1 MLKRFAQSI
10 PTDSV
15 NLVFNTILA
24 IWDALVTD
32 LAVPFLTDIGETLF
46 FIFVTV
52 APTIGF
58 MLLIALFLF
67 MFHIKFIGPIGGLG
81 E

>member
-1 MLKRFAQSI
+1 MKLRFAQGI

-15 NLVFNTILA
+15 NLVIDTIVS
-24 IWDALVTD
+24 IWVALVDD
-32 LAVPFLTDIGETLF
+32 LLTPFLTDVWDTLA
-46 FIFVTV
+46 FIFITL

-58 MLLIALFLF
+58 MLLIAIFLF
-67 MFHIKFIGPIGGLG
+67 MFHIKYIGPLGGIG

>member
-1 MLKRFAQSI
+1 MRFAQSI

-15 NLVFNTILA
+15 NLVMNTILA

-32 LAVPFLTDIGETLF
+32 LAVPFIIDIGETLF
-46 FIFVTV
+46 FIFITL

-58 MLLIALFLF
+58 MLLISLFLF
-67 MFHIKFIGPIGGLG
+67 MFHIKYIGPLAGFG

>member
-1 MLKRFAQSI
+1 MRFAQGI

-15 NLVFNTILA
+15 NLVFDTIIS
-24 IWDALVTD
+24 IWEALVTD
-32 LAVPFLTDIGETLF
+32 LVVPFMIDVGETLF

-58 MLLIALFLF
+58 MLLISLFLF

>member
-1 MLKRFAQSI
+1 MRFAQGI

-15 NLVFNTILA
+15 NLVLNTILA

-32 LAVPFLTDIGETLF
+32 LAVPFLVDVGETLF
-46 FIFVTV
+46 FIFITL

-58 MLLIALFLF
+58 MLLISIFLF
-67 MFHIKFIGPIGGLG
+67 MFHLKYIGPIGGIG